1 MLTDDK
7 RSARVREALQS
18 LADAFDYG
26 TPCDSEMAI
35 GVIEAE
41 LHRLTAALA
50 EQTALRE
57 KAEAEVARWRNLHS
71 ERKDNDRVGFRTC
84 SGSVSSGGKVV
95 LDEPPQEGE

>member
-57 KAEAEVARWRNLHS
+57 KAEAEVARWHAGIGS
-71 ERKDNDRVGFRTC
+71 HFKIVMAGPIKDA
-84 SGSVSSGGKVV
+84 
-95 LDEPPQEGE
+95 E